1 MLKIF
6 KKLFDNEYKELER
19 FKGIADQIVALDD
32 MISELSDKELKEYTK
47 MFRERLDKGET
58 LDDILVEAFAVCRE
72 AAYRTLGMKPFY
84 CQILGGLAIHY
95 GNIAEMKTGEGKTL
109 TETMN
114 WSVDQAMDAL
124 KISEEDKEEI
134 RKKYNIG

>member
-1 MLKIF
+1 MFKIF

-19 FKGIADQIVALDD
+19 FKGIADQIEALDEEV
-32 MISELSDKELKEYTK
+32 SKLSDSELKEYTK
-47 MFRERLDKGET
+47 IFKKRLADGET

-95 GNIAEMKTGEGKTL
+95 GNIAEMKTG
-109 TETMN
+109 
-114 WSVDQAMDAL
+114 
-124 KISEEDKEEI
+124 
-134 RKKYNIG
+134 

>member
-47 MFRERLDKGET
+47 
-58 LDDILVEAFAVCRE
+58 I
-72 AAYRTLGMKPFY
+72 
-84 CQILGGLAIHY
+84 GL
-95 GNIAEMKTGEGKTL
+95 
-109 TETMN
+109 
-114 WSVDQAMDAL
+114 
-124 KISEEDKEEI
+124 
-134 RKKYNIG
+134 

>member
-95 GNIAEMKTGEGKTL
+95 GNIAGMKTGEGKTL
-109 TETMN
+109 TETMPDYLN
-114 WSVDQAMDAL
+114 AL
-124 KISEEDKEEI
+124 TGKACIL
-134 RKKYNIG
+134 